1 MRARIAMVLRLDEL
15 NEDALRSIFAHVE
28 LPHLLKLTCRAL
40 RAAGPKRTGFGP
52 KTIAKS
58 ADSMR
63 VAHVMRFPLCWNAQF
78 AVLVAEAGNLQGF
91 QWWRD
96 GYPNNPERP
105 NRGHIPMN
113 SIVLA
118 AAARSGNLALLQWL
132 VDPSTALRD
141 ISGVGMHVEIHG
153 GSKAVAMVAA
163 RNGHAHILKWMDTL
177 RYAMDY
183 HTVNAAA
190 EWGDYDTFVWL
201 IGTKDNGARQGVAFW
216 AQVLE
221 HAARG
226 SGLRP
231 QGEHQKIM
239 EHLRRINIEWPPS
252 TFHESM
258 ATATVEVLK
267 WMKRN
272 GCDTDYPSMALTIA
286 ARHNR
291 CDVLEWL
298 RHEPNWW
305 HYRRCLQEKIL
316 YTAVHCGNL
325 EAAQWLRAQGCS
337 WSYDEVVLAAVP
349 QRLHIFRWMAANG
362 APIYHHKVNL
372 HGLRRALLK
381 SPAGPLIDALVPSAM
396 WVHTLIRW
404 RKVKLAVLRWCIA
417 QYWARL
423 AARSAKVTG

>member
-1 MRARIAMVLRLDEL
+1 MVLRLDEL

-40 RAAGPKRTGFGP
+40 RAAGPKRAGFGP
-52 KTIAKS
+52 KTVAKS
-58 ADSMR
+58 VASMR

-78 AVLVAEAGNLQGF
+78 AILVAEAGNLQGF

-132 VDPSTALRD
+132 VDPSTGLRD
-141 ISGVGMHVEIHG
+141 IGGAGMHVEMQD

-177 RYAMDY
+177 RYAMDF

-201 IGTKDNGARQGVAFW
+201 IRTKDNGARQGVAFF

-231 QGEHQKIM
+231 QGEHRKIM
-239 EHLRRINIEWPPS
+239 EHLRRMNIEWSPL
-252 TFHESM
+252 TFRCSVE
-258 ATATVEVLK
+258 TATLEMLQ
-267 WMKRN
+267 WMRSN
-272 GCDTDYPSMALTIA
+272 GCADPQWELTIVSA
-286 ARHNR
+286 IQHDRR
-291 CDVLEWL
+291 DVLEWL
-298 RHEPNWW
+298 VRDCGDCYQPNEVWFTRIAA
-305 HYRRCLQEKIL
+305 HHGHLELLQ
-316 YTAVHCGNL
+316 
-325 EAAQWLRAQGCS
+325 WMRAQGCP
-337 WSYDEVVLAAVP
+337 WDCHAVNEAATAKNV
-349 QRLHIFRWMAANG
+349 RILRWMAANG
-362 APIYHHKVNL
+362 APIYHKQVKL
-372 HGLRRALLK
+372 KKLRRELLQ

-404 RKVKLAVLRWCIA
+404 RKVKLAVLRWCVA
-417 QYWARL
+417 RYWARL
-423 AARSAKVTG
+423 VGQTVAQ